1 MPLFVRFAVTQTD
14 YLFGRSLLTAKFRHL
29 ESFSVQTVPYLRVG
43 KLLESRSLPFLLLNR
58 GGISIALCRRQQKET
73 YNENGT
79 IGEQ

>member
-1 MPLFVRFAVTQTD
+1 LAATQRD
-14 YLFGRSLLTAKFRHL
+14 YSLEEAPLTAKFRHL
-29 ESFSVQTVPYLRVG
+29 DSFPC
-43 KLLESRSLPFLLLNR
+43 KLFLIFASGNYSKSRALPFLLLNR